1 MGILYRSLRIV
12 KSYQSRVASSHLT
25 PPPAPGWLQEFHYL
39 VLKVW
44 HRSAS
49 SGRDRVLG
57 LVLVDLVPLLH
68 GLNELLGWYN
78 IVDLAGVCRGQMKV
92 RLTL

>member
-1 MGILYRSLRIV
+1 MLCGRAGELANTVLPCGSVPACDFFAISLLPV
-12 KSYQSRVASSHLT
+12 
-25 PPPAPGWLQEFHYL
+25 QEFHYL

-44 HRSAS
+44 HRSG

-57 LVLVDLVPLLH
+57 LVLIDLVPLLH

-92 RLTL
+92 SEL